1 MVLKKSI
8 DPLLGLSNG
17 TIIGISTKVTVVDDR
32 NNLLGYGIKVGDSIR
47 GCYNYD
53 SSTKDT
59 DDDNTVGDYQHT
71 SAPFGIALYKD
82 NFVFKTDPKNT
93 DFLVELVNRADS
105 DYYLLLSDN
114 NLPLSNGVPVQHIAW
129 QLDDPTT
136 KALSNECL
144 KLAPKPPVLN
154 KWSNNSSGLPIEA
167 GKLLDRVFIRADV
180 TCVVLLK
187 P

>member
-1 MVLKKSI
+1 M
-8 DPLLGLSNG
+8 LGLSNG